1 MNINEACT
9 FKVDITY
16 QDTDIAGVVYFA
28 NYLNYAER
36 GRSKLLKSLFGRI
49 KFEGDQNWAVRS
61 TSINYFLPAKID
73 DTLVVKTSIAE
84 LKKASLV
91 FLHEM
96 FVGETLVASNEIHLL
111 SIGADLKPARI
122 NPEIFEKLSE
132 IYTNSNST
140 TERN

>member
-1 MNINEACT
+1 MTINIEEICT
-9 FKVDITY
+9 FSVDITY

-36 GRSKLLKSLFGRI
+36 GRSKLLKSLFGKI
-49 KFEGDQNWAVRS
+49 KFEGEQNWAVRS
-61 TSINYFLPAKID
+61 TSINYFLPTKID
-73 DTLVVKTSIAE
+73 DTLVVKTSIKE

-96 FVGETLVASNEIHLL
+96 FVGENLVAVNEIHLL
-111 SIGADLKPARI
+111 SIGADLRPTRI
-122 NPEIFEKLSE
+122 SNEIYEKLLE
-132 IYTNSNST
+132 IYNT